1 MFENS
6 WGTTEMTRSGLR
18 AVTAIMAFLLSFA
31 MASPAYPAQ
40 PGIEVLSTYI
50 GEWKGESV
58 LQGGETPKPFRC
70 RLTIA
75 KGNQSKIN
83 YSGRCT
89 LVNTN
94 ISVAG
99 TIGYNNS
106 AKRYEAVMSSNA
118 GFSGYAIGIQ
128 HGDNISFD
136 LAEKEKDRG
145 GNDVRIGARIELTG
159 ESIVVDFEMEFN
171 NSGDILT
178 ASVPFSR

>member
-1 MFENS
+1 
-6 WGTTEMTRSGLR
+6 MTRSGLR
-18 AVTAIMAFLLSFA
+18 TVTAVFALLLSFV
-31 MASPAYPAQ
+31 MATPAYTAQ

-50 GEWKGESV
+50 GEWQGESV
-58 LQGGETPKPFRC
+58 LQGGDTPKPFKC

-75 KGNQSKIN
+75 KGKQAKIN

-99 TIGYNNS
+99 TIGYNAS

-118 GFSGYAIGIQ
+118 GFSGYAVGIQ
-128 HGDNISFD
+128 NGDNITFD

-145 GNDVRIGARIELTG
+145 GNDVRIGARIKLTG
-159 ESIVVDFEMEFN
+159 EAIVVDFEMEFN